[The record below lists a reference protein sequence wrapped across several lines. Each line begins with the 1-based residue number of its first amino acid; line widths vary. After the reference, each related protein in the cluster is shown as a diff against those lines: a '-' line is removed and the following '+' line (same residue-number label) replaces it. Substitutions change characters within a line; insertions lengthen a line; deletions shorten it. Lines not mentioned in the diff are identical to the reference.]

1 MDGSWSRNLIDELL
15 GWQHGWHFAGNYN
28 NVLCC
33 EKFAG
38 DFILQSFWQPIPI
51 CTFAKAW
58 NSGDLAL
65 RYTYVEFV
73 VVTTWNGKPWK
84 RHMNGKKSHELERGC
99 GNLVSILELS
109 KHM

>member
-1 MDGSWSRNLIDELL
+1 MNGSWSRDLIDELL
-15 GWQHGWHFAGNYN
+15 GWQHGWHFAGDYN

-33 EKFAG
+33 ERFAG

-51 CTFAKAW
+51 CIFAKAW

-73 VVTTWNGKPWK
+73 VIFDLECRTCEK
-84 RHMNGKKSHELERGC
+84 RVAGEE
-99 GNLVSILELS
+99 IT
-109 KHM
+109 